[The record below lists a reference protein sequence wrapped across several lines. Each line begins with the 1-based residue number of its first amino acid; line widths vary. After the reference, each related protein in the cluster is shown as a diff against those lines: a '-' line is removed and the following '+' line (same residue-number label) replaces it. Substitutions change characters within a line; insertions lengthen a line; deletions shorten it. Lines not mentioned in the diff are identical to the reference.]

1 METYF
6 DCLMIKPD
14 GEPEKIRV
22 AKGKTELYMH
32 FNDKVHSAN
41 VRKVHYV
48 IKINREEMRYTYH
61 VVSFAMINHP
71 SVEIKNICERL
82 GIQPINE

>member
-22 AKGKTELYMH
+22 AKGTTKLTMC
-32 FNDKVHSAN
+32 FNDTFHEAN
-41 VRKVHYV
+41 VRKYHYV
-48 IKINREEMRYTYH
+48 ININREEMRYIYH
-61 VVSFAMINHP
+61 VVSFAMVNH
-71 SVEIKNICERL
+71 SSLEIKNICERL
-82 GIQPINE
+82 GVKPINE